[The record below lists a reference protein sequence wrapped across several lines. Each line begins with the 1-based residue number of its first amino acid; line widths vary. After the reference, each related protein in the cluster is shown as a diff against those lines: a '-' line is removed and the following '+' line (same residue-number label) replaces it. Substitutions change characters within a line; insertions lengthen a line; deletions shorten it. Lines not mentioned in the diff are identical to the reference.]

1 MATPGRLPIFVIIT
15 TVTLDAMGVG
25 LIMPVMPAL
34 LREVEGGSLAQA
46 AIWGGIMSAAFAVMQ
61 FLFGPVIGALS
72 DRWGR
77 RPVLLISLLA
87 MAADYVIMALAGSL
101 WLLLAGRI
109 LGGITAATHSTAN
122 AYMADI
128 SAPHEKAQRF
138 GLLMAGFGVGFVL
151 GPILGGL
158 LAEYGT
164 RAPFWAAG
172 ALAFANA
179 ALGFVVLQESLP
191 RRRRRRFSWARANP
205 FGAFRA
211 VARLAGVA
219 PLLAVF
225 FLFHVATYVYPAV
238 WAFFLTERFGWG
250 EGTIGLSL
258 GIYGL
263 SYALA
268 MAFLVQPAMARLG
281 PRGTVIFGLG
291 MECITLVLIASLSDG
306 RVLLA
311 MIPIAALGSLAMPA
325 LQAAMSDSVSPSA
338 QGELQGLLTSV
349 NALAMACAPVLMT
362 QTFAHFTA
370 ASAPLYLPG
379 TLFAGRR
386 ADGAVFGAVFGPAP
400 GRAGA
405 IAPRCGT

>member
-1 MATPGRLPIFVIIT
+1 MGTPGRLPIFVIT
-15 TVTLDAMGVG
+15 ATVTLDAMGVG

-34 LREVEGGSLAQA
+34 LREVDGGSLAQA
-46 AIWGGIMSAAFAVMQ
+46 AVWGGIMSAAFAVMQ
-61 FLFGPVIGALS
+61 FLFGPVVGALS

-101 WLLLAGRI
+101 WLLLVGRI

-151 GPILGGL
+151 GPILGGF

-172 ALAFANA
+172 ALALANA
-179 ALGFVVLQESLP
+179 LLGFAVLGESLP
-191 RRRRRRFSWARANP
+191 RRRRRRFYWARSNP

-225 FLFHVATYVYPAV
+225 FLFNVATYVYPAV

-268 MAFLVQPAMARLG
+268 MAFLVQPTMARLG
-281 PRGTVIFGLG
+281 PRGTVIFGLA
-291 MECITLVLIASLSDG
+291 MECVTLVLIASLTDG

-325 LQAAMSDSVSPSA
+325 LQAAMSDSVAPTA

-349 NALAMACAPVLMT
+349 SALAMATAPVLMT
-362 QTFAHFTA
+362 QVFAYFTA
-370 ASAPLYLPG
+370 AGAPLYLPG
-379 TLFAGRR
+379 APFFLAAALMVLCLVLFLGQRSGALGR
-386 ADGAVFGAVFGPAP
+386 
-400 GRAGA
+400 
-405 IAPRCGT
+405 

>member
-370 ASAPLYLPG
+370 AGAPLYLPG
-379 TLFAGRR
+379 APFLLAAALMVLCLALFLGQRQGALGR
-386 ADGAVFGAVFGPAP
+386 
-400 GRAGA
+400 
-405 IAPRCGT
+405 

>member
-1 MATPGRLPIFVIIT
+1 MGTPGRLPIFVIT
-15 TVTLDAMGVG
+15 ATVTLDAMGVG

-34 LREVEGGSLAQA
+34 LREVDGGSLAQA
-46 AIWGGIMSAAFAVMQ
+46 AVWGGIMSAAFAVMQ
-61 FLFGPVIGALS
+61 FLFGPVVGALS

-101 WLLLAGRI
+101 WLLLVGRI

-151 GPILGGL
+151 GPILGGF

-172 ALAFANA
+172 ALALANA
-179 ALGFVVLQESLP
+179 LLGFAVLGESLP

-225 FLFHVATYVYPAV
+225 FLFNVATYVYPAV

-268 MAFLVQPAMARLG
+268 MAFLVQPTMARLG
-281 PRGTVIFGLG
+281 PRGTVIFGLA
-291 MECITLVLIASLSDG
+291 MECVTLVLIASLTDG

-325 LQAAMSDSVSPSA
+325 LQAAMSDSVAPTA

-349 NALAMACAPVLMT
+349 SALSMATAPVLMT
-362 QTFAHFTA
+362 QVFAYFTA
-370 ASAPLYLPG
+370 AGAPLYLPG
-379 TLFAGRR
+379 APFFLAAALMVLCLALFLGQRSGALGR
-386 ADGAVFGAVFGPAP
+386 
-400 GRAGA
+400 
-405 IAPRCGT
+405 

>member
-179 ALGFVVLQESLP
+179 ALGFGVLQESLP

-379 TLFAGRR
+379 APFLLATALMVLCLALFLGQRQGALGR
-386 ADGAVFGAVFGPAP
+386 
-400 GRAGA
+400 
-405 IAPRCGT
+405 

>member
-1 MATPGRLPIFVIIT
+1 MGTPGRLPIFVIT
-15 TVTLDAMGVG
+15 ATVTLDAMGVG

-34 LREVEGGSLAQA
+34 LREVDGGSLAQA
-46 AIWGGIMSAAFAVMQ
+46 AVWGGIMSAAFAVMQ
-61 FLFGPVIGALS
+61 FLFGPVVGAFS

-101 WLLLAGRI
+101 WLLLVGRI

-151 GPILGGL
+151 GPILGGF

-172 ALAFANA
+172 ALALANA
-179 ALGFVVLQESLP
+179 LLGFAVLGESLP

-225 FLFHVATYVYPAV
+225 FLFNVATYVYPAV

-268 MAFLVQPAMARLG
+268 MAFLVQPTMARLG
-281 PRGTVIFGLG
+281 PRGTVIFGLA
-291 MECITLVLIASLSDG
+291 MECVTLVVIASLTDG

-325 LQAAMSDSVSPSA
+325 LQAAMSDSVAPTA

-349 NALAMACAPVLMT
+349 SALAMATAPVLMT
-362 QTFAHFTA
+362 QVFAYFTA
-370 ASAPLYLPG
+370 AGAPLYLPG
-379 TLFAGRR
+379 APFFLAAALMVLCLALFLGQRSGALGR
-386 ADGAVFGAVFGPAP
+386 
-400 GRAGA
+400 
-405 IAPRCGT
+405 

>member
-1 MATPGRLPIFVIIT
+1 MGTPGRLPIFVIT
-15 TVTLDAMGVG
+15 ATVTLDAMGVG

-34 LREVEGGSLAQA
+34 LREVDGGSLAQA
-46 AIWGGIMSAAFAVMQ
+46 AVWGGIMSAAFAVMQ
-61 FLFGPVIGALS
+61 FLFGPVVGALS

-101 WLLLAGRI
+101 WLLLVGRI

-151 GPILGGL
+151 GPILGGF

-172 ALAFANA
+172 ALALANA
-179 ALGFVVLQESLP
+179 LLGFAVLGESLP

-225 FLFHVATYVYPAV
+225 FLFNVATYVYPAV

-268 MAFLVQPAMARLG
+268 MAFLVQPTMARLG
-281 PRGTVIFGLG
+281 PRGTVIFGLA
-291 MECITLVLIASLSDG
+291 MECVTLVLIASLTDG

-325 LQAAMSDSVSPSA
+325 LQAAMSDSVAPTA

-349 NALAMACAPVLMT
+349 SALAMATAPVLMT
-362 QTFAHFTA
+362 QVFAYFTA
-370 ASAPLYLPG
+370 AGAPLYLPG
-379 TLFAGRR
+379 APFFLAAALMVLCLALFLGQRSVALGR
-386 ADGAVFGAVFGPAP
+386 
-400 GRAGA
+400 
-405 IAPRCGT
+405 

>member
-1 MATPGRLPIFVIIT
+1 MGTPGRLPIFVIT
-15 TVTLDAMGVG
+15 ATVTLDAMGVG

-34 LREVEGGSLAQA
+34 LREVDGGSLAQA
-46 AIWGGIMSAAFAVMQ
+46 AVWGGIMSAAFAVMQ
-61 FLFGPVIGALS
+61 FLFGPVVGALS

-101 WLLLAGRI
+101 WLLLVGRI

-151 GPILGGL
+151 GPILGGF

-172 ALAFANA
+172 ALALANA
-179 ALGFVVLQESLP
+179 LLGFAVLGESLP

-225 FLFHVATYVYPAV
+225 FLFNVATYVYPAV

-268 MAFLVQPAMARLG
+268 MAFLVQPTMARLG
-281 PRGTVIFGLG
+281 PRATVIFGLA
-291 MECITLVLIASLSDG
+291 MECVTLVLIASLTDG

-325 LQAAMSDSVSPSA
+325 LQAAMSDSVAPTA

-349 NALAMACAPVLMT
+349 SALAMATAPVLMT
-362 QTFAHFTA
+362 QVFAYFTA
-370 ASAPLYLPG
+370 AGAPLYLPG
-379 TLFAGRR
+379 APFFLAAALMVLCLVLFLGQRSGALGR
-386 ADGAVFGAVFGPAP
+386 
-400 GRAGA
+400 
-405 IAPRCGT
+405 

>member
-1 MATPGRLPIFVIIT
+1 MGTPGRLPIFVIT
-15 TVTLDAMGVG
+15 ATVTLDAMGVG

-34 LREVEGGSLAQA
+34 LREVDGGSLAQA
-46 AIWGGIMSAAFAVMQ
+46 AVWGGIMSAAFAVMQ
-61 FLFGPVIGALS
+61 FLFGPVVGALS

-101 WLLLAGRI
+101 WLLLVGRI

-151 GPILGGL
+151 GPILGGF

-172 ALAFANA
+172 ALALANA
-179 ALGFVVLQESLP
+179 LLGFAVLGESLP

-225 FLFHVATYVYPAV
+225 FLFNVATYVYPAV

-268 MAFLVQPAMARLG
+268 MAFLVQPTMARLG
-281 PRGTVIFGLG
+281 PRGTVIFGLA
-291 MECITLVLIASLSDG
+291 MECVTLVLIASLTDG

-325 LQAAMSDSVSPSA
+325 LQAAMSDSVAPTA

-349 NALAMACAPVLMT
+349 SALAMATAPVLMT
-362 QTFAHFTA
+362 QVFAYFTA
-370 ASAPLYLPG
+370 VGAPLYLPG
-379 TLFAGRR
+379 APFFLAAALMVLCLALFLGQRSGALGR
-386 ADGAVFGAVFGPAP
+386 
-400 GRAGA
+400 
-405 IAPRCGT
+405 

>member
-179 ALGFVVLQESLP
+179 ALGFGVLRESLP

-379 TLFAGRR
+379 APFLLAAALMVLCLALFLGQRQGALGR
-386 ADGAVFGAVFGPAP
+386 
-400 GRAGA
+400 
-405 IAPRCGT
+405 

>member
-1 MATPGRLPIFVIIT
+1 MGTPGRLPIFVIT
-15 TVTLDAMGVG
+15 ATVTLDAMGVG

-34 LREVEGGSLAQA
+34 LREVDGGSLAQA
-46 AIWGGIMSAAFAVMQ
+46 AAWGGIMSAAFAVMQ
-61 FLFGPVIGALS
+61 FLFGPVVGALS

-101 WLLLAGRI
+101 WLLLVGRI

-151 GPILGGL
+151 GPILGGF

-172 ALAFANA
+172 ALALANA
-179 ALGFVVLQESLP
+179 LLGFAVLGESLP

-211 VARLAGVA
+211 VTRLAGVA

-225 FLFHVATYVYPAV
+225 FLFNVATYVYPAV

-268 MAFLVQPAMARLG
+268 MAFLVQPTMARLG
-281 PRGTVIFGLG
+281 PRGTVIFGLA
-291 MECITLVLIASLSDG
+291 MECVTLVLIASLTDG
-306 RVLLA
+306 RILLA

-325 LQAAMSDSVSPSA
+325 LQAAMSDSVAPTA

-349 NALAMACAPVLMT
+349 SALAMATAPVLMT
-362 QTFAHFTA
+362 QVFAYFTA
-370 ASAPLYLPG
+370 AGAPLYLPG
-379 TLFAGRR
+379 APFFLAAALMVLCLALFLGQRSGALGR
-386 ADGAVFGAVFGPAP
+386 
-400 GRAGA
+400 
-405 IAPRCGT
+405 

>member
-1 MATPGRLPIFVIIT
+1 MGTPGRLPIFVIT
-15 TVTLDAMGVG
+15 ATVTLDAMGVG

-34 LREVEGGSLAQA
+34 LREVDGGSLAQA
-46 AIWGGIMSAAFAVMQ
+46 AAWGGIMSAAFAVMQ
-61 FLFGPVIGALS
+61 FLFGPVVGALS

-101 WLLLAGRI
+101 WLLLVGRI

-151 GPILGGL
+151 GPILGGF

-172 ALAFANA
+172 ALALANA
-179 ALGFVVLQESLP
+179 LLGFAVLGESLP

-225 FLFHVATYVYPAV
+225 FLFNVATYVYPAV

-263 SYALA
+263 SYALT
-268 MAFLVQPAMARLG
+268 MAFLVQPTMARLG
-281 PRGTVIFGLG
+281 PRGTVIFGLA
-291 MECITLVLIASLSDG
+291 MECVTLVLIASLTDG

-325 LQAAMSDSVSPSA
+325 LQAAMSDSVAPTA

-349 NALAMACAPVLMT
+349 SALAMATAPVLMT
-362 QTFAHFTA
+362 QVFAYFTA
-370 ASAPLYLPG
+370 AGAPLYLPG
-379 TLFAGRR
+379 APFFLAAALMVLCLALFLGQRSGALGR
-386 ADGAVFGAVFGPAP
+386 
-400 GRAGA
+400 
-405 IAPRCGT
+405 

>member
-179 ALGFVVLQESLP
+179 ALGFGVLQESLP

-306 RVLLA
+306 LVLLA

-370 ASAPLYLPG
+370 AGAPLYLPG
-379 TLFAGRR
+379 APFLLAAALMVLCLALFLGQRQGALGR
-386 ADGAVFGAVFGPAP
+386 
-400 GRAGA
+400 
-405 IAPRCGT
+405 

>member
-1 MATPGRLPIFVIIT
+1 MGTPGRLPIFVIT
-15 TVTLDAMGVG
+15 ATVTLDAMGVG

-34 LREVEGGSLAQA
+34 LREVDGGSLAQA
-46 AIWGGIMSAAFAVMQ
+46 AAWGGIMSAAFAVMQ
-61 FLFGPVIGALS
+61 FLFGPVVGALS

-101 WLLLAGRI
+101 WLLLVGRI

-151 GPILGGL
+151 GPILGGF

-172 ALAFANA
+172 ALALANA
-179 ALGFVVLQESLP
+179 LLGFAVLGESLP

-225 FLFHVATYVYPAV
+225 FLFNVATYVYPAV

-268 MAFLVQPAMARLG
+268 MAFLVQPTMARLG
-281 PRGTVIFGLG
+281 PRGTVIFGLA
-291 MECITLVLIASLSDG
+291 MECVTLVLIASLTDG

-325 LQAAMSDSVSPSA
+325 LQAAMSDSVAPTA

-349 NALAMACAPVLMT
+349 SALAMATAPVLMT
-362 QTFAHFTA
+362 QVFAYFTA
-370 ASAPLYLPG
+370 AGTPLYLPG
-379 TLFAGRR
+379 APFFLAAALMVLSLVLFLGQRSGALGR
-386 ADGAVFGAVFGPAP
+386 
-400 GRAGA
+400 
-405 IAPRCGT
+405 

>member
-1 MATPGRLPIFVIIT
+1 MGTPWRLPIFVIT
-15 TVTLDAMGVG
+15 ATVTLDAMGVG

-34 LREVEGGSLAQA
+34 LREVDGGSLAQA
-46 AIWGGIMSAAFAVMQ
+46 AAWGGIMSAAFAVMQ
-61 FLFGPVIGALS
+61 FLFGPVVGALS

-101 WLLLAGRI
+101 WLLLVGRI

-151 GPILGGL
+151 GPILGGF

-172 ALAFANA
+172 ALALANA
-179 ALGFVVLQESLP
+179 LLGFAVLGESLP

-225 FLFHVATYVYPAV
+225 FLFNVATYVYPAV

-258 GIYGL
+258 SIYGL

-268 MAFLVQPAMARLG
+268 MAFLVQPTMARLG
-281 PRGTVIFGLG
+281 PRGTVIFGLA
-291 MECITLVLIASLSDG
+291 MECVTLVLIASLTDG

-325 LQAAMSDSVSPSA
+325 LQAAMSDRVAPTA

-349 NALAMACAPVLMT
+349 SALAMATAPVLMT
-362 QTFAHFTA
+362 QVFAYFTA
-370 ASAPLYLPG
+370 AGAPLYLPG
-379 TLFAGRR
+379 APFFLAAALMVLCLALFLGQRSEALGR
-386 ADGAVFGAVFGPAP
+386 
-400 GRAGA
+400 
-405 IAPRCGT
+405 

>member
-1 MATPGRLPIFVIIT
+1 MATPGRLPIFVITT

-179 ALGFVVLQESLP
+179 ALGFGVLQESLP

-268 MAFLVQPAMARLG
+268 MAFLVQPAMAGLG

-370 ASAPLYLPG
+370 AGAPFYLPG
-379 TLFAGRR
+379 APFLLAAALMVLCLALFLGQRQGALGR
-386 ADGAVFGAVFGPAP
+386 
-400 GRAGA
+400 
-405 IAPRCGT
+405 

>member
-1 MATPGRLPIFVIIT
+1 MGTPGRLPIFVIT
-15 TVTLDAMGVG
+15 ATVTLDAMGVG

-34 LREVEGGSLAQA
+34 LREVDGGSLAQA
-46 AIWGGIMSAAFAVMQ
+46 AAWGGIMSAAFAVMQ
-61 FLFGPVIGALS
+61 FLFGPVVGALS

-101 WLLLAGRI
+101 WLLLVGRI

-151 GPILGGL
+151 GPILGGF

-172 ALAFANA
+172 ALALANA
-179 ALGFVVLQESLP
+179 LLGFAVLGESLP

-225 FLFHVATYVYPAV
+225 FLFNVATYVYPAV

-268 MAFLVQPAMARLG
+268 MAFLVQPTIARLG
-281 PRGTVIFGLG
+281 PRGTVIFGLA
-291 MECITLVLIASLSDG
+291 MECVTLVLIASLTDG

-325 LQAAMSDSVSPSA
+325 LQAAMSDSVAPTA

-349 NALAMACAPVLMT
+349 SALAMATAPVLMT
-362 QTFAHFTA
+362 QVFAYFTA
-370 ASAPLYLPG
+370 AGAPLYLPG
-379 TLFAGRR
+379 APFFLAAALMVLCLVLFLGQRSGALGR
-386 ADGAVFGAVFGPAP
+386 
-400 GRAGA
+400 
-405 IAPRCGT
+405 

>member
-1 MATPGRLPIFVIIT
+1 MGTPGRLPIFVIT
-15 TVTLDAMGVG
+15 ATVTLDAMGVG

-34 LREVEGGSLAQA
+34 LREVDGGSLAQA
-46 AIWGGIMSAAFAVMQ
+46 AAWGGIMSAAFAVMQ
-61 FLFGPVIGALS
+61 FLFGPVVGALS

-101 WLLLAGRI
+101 WLLLVGRI

-151 GPILGGL
+151 GPILGGF

-172 ALAFANA
+172 ALALANA
-179 ALGFVVLQESLP
+179 LLGFAVLGESLP

-225 FLFHVATYVYPAV
+225 FLFNVATYVYPAV

-268 MAFLVQPAMARLG
+268 MAFLVQPTMARLG
-281 PRGTVIFGLG
+281 PRGTVIFGLA
-291 MECITLVLIASLSDG
+291 MECVTLVLIASLTDG

-325 LQAAMSDSVSPSA
+325 LQAAMSDSVAPTA

-349 NALAMACAPVLMT
+349 SALAMATAPVLMT
-362 QTFAHFTA
+362 QVFAYFTA
-370 ASAPLYLPG
+370 AGAPLYLPG
-379 TLFAGRR
+379 APFFLAAALMVLCLALFLGQRSGALGR
-386 ADGAVFGAVFGPAP
+386 
-400 GRAGA
+400 
-405 IAPRCGT
+405 

>member
-1 MATPGRLPIFVIIT
+1 MGTPGRLPIFVIT
-15 TVTLDAMGVG
+15 ATVTLDAMGVG

-34 LREVEGGSLAQA
+34 LREVDGGSLAQA
-46 AIWGGIMSAAFAVMQ
+46 AVWGGIMSAAFAVMQ
-61 FLFGPVIGALS
+61 FLFGPVVGALS

-101 WLLLAGRI
+101 WLLLVGRI

-151 GPILGGL
+151 GPILGGF

-172 ALAFANA
+172 ALALANA
-179 ALGFVVLQESLP
+179 LLGFAVLGESLP

-225 FLFHVATYVYPAV
+225 FLFNVATYVYPAV
-238 WAFFLTERFGWG
+238 WAFFLTERFSWG

-268 MAFLVQPAMARLG
+268 MAFLVQPTMARLG
-281 PRGTVIFGLG
+281 PRATVIFGLA
-291 MECITLVLIASLSDG
+291 MECVTLVLIASLTDG

-325 LQAAMSDSVSPSA
+325 LQAAMSDSVAPTA

-349 NALAMACAPVLMT
+349 SALAMATAPVLMT
-362 QTFAHFTA
+362 QVFAYFTA
-370 ASAPLYLPG
+370 AGTPLYLPG
-379 TLFAGRR
+379 APFFLAAALMVLCLVLFLGQRSGALGR
-386 ADGAVFGAVFGPAP
+386 
-400 GRAGA
+400 
-405 IAPRCGT
+405 

>member
-1 MATPGRLPIFVIIT
+1 
-15 TVTLDAMGVG
+15 MGVG

-34 LREVEGGSLAQA
+34 LREVDGGSLAQA
-46 AIWGGIMSAAFAVMQ
+46 AVWGGIMSAAFAVMQ
-61 FLFGPVIGALS
+61 FLFGPVVGALS

-101 WLLLAGRI
+101 WLLLVGRI

-151 GPILGGL
+151 GPILGGF

-172 ALAFANA
+172 ALALANA
-179 ALGFVVLQESLP
+179 LLGFAVLGESLP

-225 FLFHVATYVYPAV
+225 FLFNVATYVYPAV

-268 MAFLVQPAMARLG
+268 MAFLVQPTMARLG
-281 PRGTVIFGLG
+281 PRGTVIFGLA
-291 MECITLVLIASLSDG
+291 MECVTLVLIASLTDG

-325 LQAAMSDSVSPSA
+325 LQAAMSDSVAPTA

-349 NALAMACAPVLMT
+349 SALAMATAPVLMT
-362 QTFAHFTA
+362 QVFAYFTA
-370 ASAPLYLPG
+370 AGAPLYLPG
-379 TLFAGRR
+379 APFFLAAALMLLCLVLFLGQRSGALGR
-386 ADGAVFGAVFGPAP
+386 
-400 GRAGA
+400 
-405 IAPRCGT
+405 

>member
-1 MATPGRLPIFVIIT
+1 MATPGRLPIFVITT

-179 ALGFVVLQESLP
+179 ALGFGVLQESLP

-370 ASAPLYLPG
+370 AGAPLYLPG
-379 TLFAGRR
+379 APFLLAAALMVLCLALFLGQRQGAMGR
-386 ADGAVFGAVFGPAP
+386 
-400 GRAGA
+400 
-405 IAPRCGT
+405 

>member
-1 MATPGRLPIFVIIT
+1 MGTPGRLPIFVIT
-15 TVTLDAMGVG
+15 ATVTLDAMGVG

-34 LREVEGGSLAQA
+34 LREVDGGSLAQA
-46 AIWGGIMSAAFAVMQ
+46 AAWGGIMSAAFAFMQ
-61 FLFGPVIGALS
+61 FLFGPVVGALS

-101 WLLLAGRI
+101 WLLLVGRI

-151 GPILGGL
+151 GPILGGF

-172 ALAFANA
+172 ALALANA
-179 ALGFVVLQESLP
+179 LLGFAVLGESLP

-225 FLFHVATYVYPAV
+225 FLFNVATYVYPAV

-263 SYALA
+263 SYALT
-268 MAFLVQPAMARLG
+268 MAFLVQPTMARLG
-281 PRGTVIFGLG
+281 PRGTVIFGLA
-291 MECITLVLIASLSDG
+291 MECVTLVLIASLTDG

-325 LQAAMSDSVSPSA
+325 LQAAMSDSVAPTA

-349 NALAMACAPVLMT
+349 SALAMATAPVLMT
-362 QTFAHFTA
+362 QVFAYFTA
-370 ASAPLYLPG
+370 AGAPLYLPG
-379 TLFAGRR
+379 APFFLAAALMVLCLALFLGQRRGALGR
-386 ADGAVFGAVFGPAP
+386 
-400 GRAGA
+400 
-405 IAPRCGT
+405 

>member
-34 LREVEGGSLAQA
+34 LREVEGGSLAEA
-46 AIWGGIMSAAFAVMQ
+46 AIWGGFMSAAFAVMQ

-179 ALGFVVLQESLP
+179 ALGFGVLQESLP

-325 LQAAMSDSVSPSA
+325 LQAATSDSVSPSA

-370 ASAPLYLPG
+370 AGAPLYLPG
-379 TLFAGRR
+379 APFLLAAALMVLCLALFLGQRQGALGR
-386 ADGAVFGAVFGPAP
+386 
-400 GRAGA
+400 
-405 IAPRCGT
+405 

>member
-1 MATPGRLPIFVIIT
+1 MATPGRLPIFVITT

-101 WLLLAGRI
+101 WLLLAGRT

-179 ALGFVVLQESLP
+179 ALGFGVLQESLP

-370 ASAPLYLPG
+370 AGAPLYLPG
-379 TLFAGRR
+379 APFLLAAALMVLCLALFLGQRQGALGR
-386 ADGAVFGAVFGPAP
+386 
-400 GRAGA
+400 
-405 IAPRCGT
+405 

>member
-1 MATPGRLPIFVIIT
+1 MGTPGRLPIFVIT
-15 TVTLDAMGVG
+15 ATVTLDAMGVG

-34 LREVEGGSLAQA
+34 LREVDGGSLAQA
-46 AIWGGIMSAAFAVMQ
+46 AAWGGIMSAAFAVMQ
-61 FLFGPVIGALS
+61 FLFGPVVGALS

-101 WLLLAGRI
+101 WLLLVGRI

-151 GPILGGL
+151 GPILGGF

-172 ALAFANA
+172 ALALANA
-179 ALGFVVLQESLP
+179 LLGFAVLGESLP

-225 FLFHVATYVYPAV
+225 FLFNVATYVYPAV

-268 MAFLVQPAMARLG
+268 MAFLVQPTMARLG
-281 PRGTVIFGLG
+281 PRGTVIFGLA
-291 MECITLVLIASLSDG
+291 MECVTLVLIASLTDG

-325 LQAAMSDSVSPSA
+325 LQAAMSDSVAPTA

-349 NALAMACAPVLMT
+349 SALAMATAPVLMT
-362 QTFAHFTA
+362 QVFAYFTA
-370 ASAPLYLPG
+370 AGTPLYLPG
-379 TLFAGRR
+379 APFFLAAALMVLCLALFLGQRSGALGR
-386 ADGAVFGAVFGPAP
+386 
-400 GRAGA
+400 
-405 IAPRCGT
+405 

>member
-34 LREVEGGSLAQA
+34 LREVEGGSLAEA
-46 AIWGGIMSAAFAVMQ
+46 AIWGGFMSAAFAVMQ

-109 LGGITAATHSTAN
+109 LGGIIAATHSTAN

-179 ALGFVVLQESLP
+179 ALGFGVLQESLP

-370 ASAPLYLPG
+370 AGAPLYLPG
-379 TLFAGRR
+379 APFLLAAALMVLCLALFLGQRQGALGR
-386 ADGAVFGAVFGPAP
+386 
-400 GRAGA
+400 
-405 IAPRCGT
+405 

>member
-1 MATPGRLPIFVIIT
+1 MGTPGRLPIFVIT
-15 TVTLDAMGVG
+15 ATVTLDAMGVG

-34 LREVEGGSLAQA
+34 LREVDGGSLAQA
-46 AIWGGIMSAAFAVMQ
+46 AAWGGIMSAAFAVMQ
-61 FLFGPVIGALS
+61 FLFGPVVGALS

-101 WLLLAGRI
+101 WLLLVGRI

-151 GPILGGL
+151 GPILGGF

-172 ALAFANA
+172 ALALANA
-179 ALGFVVLQESLP
+179 LLGFAVLGESLP

-225 FLFHVATYVYPAV
+225 FLFNVATYVYPAV

-268 MAFLVQPAMARLG
+268 MAFLVQPTMARLG
-281 PRGTVIFGLG
+281 PRGTVIFGLA
-291 MECITLVLIASLSDG
+291 MECVTLVLIASLTDG

-325 LQAAMSDSVSPSA
+325 LQAAMSDSVAPTA

-349 NALAMACAPVLMT
+349 SALAMATAPVLMT
-362 QTFAHFTA
+362 QVFAYFTA
-370 ASAPLYLPG
+370 AGAPLYLPG
-379 TLFAGRR
+379 APFFLAAALMVLCLVLFLGQRSGALGR
-386 ADGAVFGAVFGPAP
+386 
-400 GRAGA
+400 
-405 IAPRCGT
+405 

>member
-179 ALGFVVLQESLP
+179 ALGFGVLQESLP

-370 ASAPLYLPG
+370 AGAPLYLPG
-379 TLFAGRR
+379 APFLLAAALMVLCLALFLGQRQGALGR
-386 ADGAVFGAVFGPAP
+386 
-400 GRAGA
+400 
-405 IAPRCGT
+405 

>member
-1 MATPGRLPIFVIIT
+1 MGTPGRLPIFVIT
-15 TVTLDAMGVG
+15 ATVTLDAMCVG

-34 LREVEGGSLAQA
+34 LREVDGGSLAQA
-46 AIWGGIMSAAFAVMQ
+46 AVWGGIMSAAFAVMQ
-61 FLFGPVIGALS
+61 FLFGPVVGAFS

-101 WLLLAGRI
+101 WLLLVGRI

-151 GPILGGL
+151 GPILGGF

-172 ALAFANA
+172 ALALANA
-179 ALGFVVLQESLP
+179 LLGFAVLGESLP

-225 FLFHVATYVYPAV
+225 FLFNVATYVYPAV

-268 MAFLVQPAMARLG
+268 MAFLVQPTMARLG
-281 PRGTVIFGLG
+281 PRGTVIFGLA
-291 MECITLVLIASLSDG
+291 MECVTLVVIASLTDG

-325 LQAAMSDSVSPSA
+325 LQAAMSDSVAPTA

-349 NALAMACAPVLMT
+349 SALAMATAPVLMT
-362 QTFAHFTA
+362 QVFAYFTA
-370 ASAPLYLPG
+370 AGAPLYLPG
-379 TLFAGRR
+379 APFFLAAALMVLCLALFLGQRSGALGR
-386 ADGAVFGAVFGPAP
+386 
-400 GRAGA
+400 
-405 IAPRCGT
+405 

>member
-1 MATPGRLPIFVIIT
+1 
-15 TVTLDAMGVG
+15 
-25 LIMPVMPAL
+25 
-34 LREVEGGSLAQA
+34 
-46 AIWGGIMSAAFAVMQ
+46 
-61 FLFGPVIGALS
+61 
-72 DRWGR
+72 
-77 RPVLLISLLA
+77 
-87 MAADYVIMALAGSL
+87 
-101 WLLLAGRI
+101 LLAGRI
-109 LGGITAATHSTAN
+109 VGGITAATHSTAN

-179 ALGFVVLQESLP
+179 ALGFGVLQESLP

-370 ASAPLYLPG
+370 AGAPLYLPG
-379 TLFAGRR
+379 APFLLAAALMVLCLALFLGQRQGALGR
-386 ADGAVFGAVFGPAP
+386 
-400 GRAGA
+400 
-405 IAPRCGT
+405 

>member
-1 MATPGRLPIFVIIT
+1 MGTPGRLPIFVIT
-15 TVTLDAMGVG
+15 ATVTLDAMGVG

-34 LREVEGGSLAQA
+34 LREVDGGSLAQA
-46 AIWGGIMSAAFAVMQ
+46 AAWGGIMSAAFAVMQ
-61 FLFGPVIGALS
+61 FLFGPVVGALS

-101 WLLLAGRI
+101 WLLLVGRI

-151 GPILGGL
+151 GPILGGF

-172 ALAFANA
+172 ALALANA
-179 ALGFVVLQESLP
+179 LLGFAVLGESLP

-225 FLFHVATYVYPAV
+225 FLFNVATYVYPAV

-263 SYALA
+263 SYALT
-268 MAFLVQPAMARLG
+268 MAFLVQPTMARLG
-281 PRGTVIFGLG
+281 PRGTVIFGLA
-291 MECITLVLIASLSDG
+291 MECVTLVLIASLTDG

-325 LQAAMSDSVSPSA
+325 LQAAMSDSVAPTA

-349 NALAMACAPVLMT
+349 SALAMATAPVLMT
-362 QTFAHFTA
+362 QVFAYFTA
-370 ASAPLYLPG
+370 AGAPLYLPG
-379 TLFAGRR
+379 APFFLAAALMVLCLVLFLGQRSGALGR
-386 ADGAVFGAVFGPAP
+386 
-400 GRAGA
+400 
-405 IAPRCGT
+405 

>member
-1 MATPGRLPIFVIIT
+1 MGTPGRLPIFVIT
-15 TVTLDAMGVG
+15 ATVTLDAMGVG

-34 LREVEGGSLAQA
+34 LREVDGGSLAQA
-46 AIWGGIMSAAFAVMQ
+46 AAWGGIMSAAFAVMQ
-61 FLFGPVIGALS
+61 FLFGPVVGALS

-101 WLLLAGRI
+101 WLLLVGRI

-151 GPILGGL
+151 GPILGGF

-172 ALAFANA
+172 ALALANA
-179 ALGFVVLQESLP
+179 LLGFAVLGESLP

-225 FLFHVATYVYPAV
+225 FLFNVATYVYPAV

-268 MAFLVQPAMARLG
+268 MAFLVQPTMARLG
-281 PRGTVIFGLG
+281 PRGTVIFGLA
-291 MECITLVLIASLSDG
+291 MECVTLVLIASLTDG
-306 RVLLA
+306 RILLA

-325 LQAAMSDSVSPSA
+325 LQAAMSDSVAPTA

-349 NALAMACAPVLMT
+349 SALAMATAPVLMT
-362 QTFAHFTA
+362 QVFAYFTA
-370 ASAPLYLPG
+370 AGAPLYLPG
-379 TLFAGRR
+379 APFFLAAALMVLCLALFLGQRSGALGR
-386 ADGAVFGAVFGPAP
+386 
-400 GRAGA
+400 
-405 IAPRCGT
+405 

>member
-1 MATPGRLPIFVIIT
+1 MGTPGRLPIFVIT
-15 TVTLDAMGVG
+15 ATVTLDAMGVG

-34 LREVEGGSLAQA
+34 LREVDGGSLAQA
-46 AIWGGIMSAAFAVMQ
+46 AAWGGIMSAAFAVMQ
-61 FLFGPVIGALS
+61 FLFGPVVGALS

-101 WLLLAGRI
+101 WLLLVGRI

-151 GPILGGL
+151 GPILGGF

-172 ALAFANA
+172 ALALANA
-179 ALGFVVLQESLP
+179 LLGFAVLGESLP

-225 FLFHVATYVYPAV
+225 FLFNVATYVYPAV

-268 MAFLVQPAMARLG
+268 MAFLVQPTMARLG
-281 PRGTVIFGLG
+281 PRATVIFGLA
-291 MECITLVLIASLSDG
+291 MECVTLVLIASLTDG

-325 LQAAMSDSVSPSA
+325 LQAAMSDSVAPTA

-349 NALAMACAPVLMT
+349 SALAMATAPVLMT
-362 QTFAHFTA
+362 QVFAYFTA
-370 ASAPLYLPG
+370 AGAPLYLPG
-379 TLFAGRR
+379 APFFLAAALMVLCLALFLGQRSGALGR
-386 ADGAVFGAVFGPAP
+386 
-400 GRAGA
+400 
-405 IAPRCGT
+405 

>member
-1 MATPGRLPIFVIIT
+1 
-15 TVTLDAMGVG
+15 
-25 LIMPVMPAL
+25 
-34 LREVEGGSLAQA
+34 
-46 AIWGGIMSAAFAVMQ
+46 MQ
-61 FLFGPVIGALS
+61 FLFGPVVGALS

-101 WLLLAGRI
+101 WLLLVGRI

-151 GPILGGL
+151 GPILGGF

-172 ALAFANA
+172 ALALANA
-179 ALGFVVLQESLP
+179 LLGFAVLGESLP

-225 FLFHVATYVYPAV
+225 FLFNVATYVYPAV

-258 GIYGL
+258 SIYGL

-268 MAFLVQPAMARLG
+268 MAFLVQPTMARLG
-281 PRGTVIFGLG
+281 PRGTVIFGLA
-291 MECITLVLIASLSDG
+291 MECVTLVLIASLTDG

-325 LQAAMSDSVSPSA
+325 LQAAMSDSVAPTA

-349 NALAMACAPVLMT
+349 SALAMATAPVLMT
-362 QTFAHFTA
+362 QVFAYFTA
-370 ASAPLYLPG
+370 AGAPLYLPG
-379 TLFAGRR
+379 APFFLAAALMVLCLALFLGQRSGALGR
-386 ADGAVFGAVFGPAP
+386 
-400 GRAGA
+400 
-405 IAPRCGT
+405 

>member
-1 MATPGRLPIFVIIT
+1 MGTPGRLPIFVIT
-15 TVTLDAMGVG
+15 ATVTLDAMGVG

-34 LREVEGGSLAQA
+34 LREVDGGSLAQA
-46 AIWGGIMSAAFAVMQ
+46 AVWGGIMSAAFAVMQ
-61 FLFGPVIGALS
+61 FLFGPVVGALS

-101 WLLLAGRI
+101 WLLLVGRI

-151 GPILGGL
+151 GPILGGF

-172 ALAFANA
+172 ALALANA
-179 ALGFVVLQESLP
+179 LLGFAVLGESLP

-225 FLFHVATYVYPAV
+225 FLFNVATYVYPAV

-268 MAFLVQPAMARLG
+268 MAFLVQPTMARLG
-281 PRGTVIFGLG
+281 PRGTVIFGLA
-291 MECITLVLIASLSDG
+291 MECVTLVLIASLTDG

-325 LQAAMSDSVSPSA
+325 LQAAMSDSVAPTA

-349 NALAMACAPVLMT
+349 SALAMATAPVLMT
-362 QTFAHFTA
+362 QVFAYFTA
-370 ASAPLYLPG
+370 AGAPLYLPG
-379 TLFAGRR
+379 APFFLAAALMVLCLVLFLGQRSGALGR
-386 ADGAVFGAVFGPAP
+386 
-400 GRAGA
+400 
-405 IAPRCGT
+405 

>member
-179 ALGFVVLQESLP
+179 ALSFGVLQESLP

-370 ASAPLYLPG
+370 AGAPLYLPG
-379 TLFAGRR
+379 APFLLAAALMVLCLALFLGQRQGALGR
-386 ADGAVFGAVFGPAP
+386 
-400 GRAGA
+400 
-405 IAPRCGT
+405 

>member
-179 ALGFVVLQESLP
+179 ALGFAVLQESLP

-370 ASAPLYLPG
+370 AGAPLYLPG
-379 TLFAGRR
+379 APFLLAAALMVLCLALFLGQRQGALGR
-386 ADGAVFGAVFGPAP
+386 
-400 GRAGA
+400 
-405 IAPRCGT
+405 

>member
-1 MATPGRLPIFVIIT
+1 MGTPGRLPIFVIT
-15 TVTLDAMGVG
+15 ATVTLDAMGVG

-34 LREVEGGSLAQA
+34 LREVDGGSLAQA
-46 AIWGGIMSAAFAVMQ
+46 AAWGGIMSAAFAVMQ
-61 FLFGPVIGALS
+61 FLFGPVVGALS

-101 WLLLAGRI
+101 WLLLVGRI
-109 LGGITAATHSTAN
+109 LGGITTATHSTAN

-151 GPILGGL
+151 GPILGGF

-172 ALAFANA
+172 ALALANA
-179 ALGFVVLQESLP
+179 LLGFAVLGESLP

-225 FLFHVATYVYPAV
+225 FLFNVATYVYPAV

-268 MAFLVQPAMARLG
+268 MAFLVQPTMARLG
-281 PRGTVIFGLG
+281 PRGTVIFGLA
-291 MECITLVLIASLSDG
+291 MECVTLVLIASLTDG

-325 LQAAMSDSVSPSA
+325 LQAAMSDSVAPTA

-349 NALAMACAPVLMT
+349 SALAMATAPVLMT
-362 QTFAHFTA
+362 QVFAYFTA
-370 ASAPLYLPG
+370 AGAPLYLPG
-379 TLFAGRR
+379 APFFLAAALMVLCLVLFLGQRSGALGR
-386 ADGAVFGAVFGPAP
+386 
-400 GRAGA
+400 
-405 IAPRCGT
+405 

>member
-109 LGGITAATHSTAN
+109 VGGITAATHSTAN

-179 ALGFVVLQESLP
+179 ALGFGVLQESLP

-370 ASAPLYLPG
+370 AGAPLYLPG
-379 TLFAGRR
+379 APFLLAAALMVLCLALFLGQRQGALGR
-386 ADGAVFGAVFGPAP
+386 
-400 GRAGA
+400 
-405 IAPRCGT
+405 